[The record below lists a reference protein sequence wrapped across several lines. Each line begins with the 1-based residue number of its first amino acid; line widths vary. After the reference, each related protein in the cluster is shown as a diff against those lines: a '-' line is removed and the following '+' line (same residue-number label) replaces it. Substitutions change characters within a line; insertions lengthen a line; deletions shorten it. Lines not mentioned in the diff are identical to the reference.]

1 MNAFGDIPVVKTI
14 LIPTPN
20 IQEYSAYYLVQLL
33 ARQRAIS
40 ILENT
45 AFMDISPRLVEQYLQ
60 IPPSCQTAE
69 AVANFIKSESVHVFQ
84 SFNQF
89 EEDPLYRDA
98 LLILKNY
105 EGMPYS
111 VNSVTTSGIMI
122 LITVPELSK

>member
-1 MNAFGDIPVVKTI
+1 MVKSI
-14 LIPTPN
+14 HIPTPN

-45 AFMDISPRLVEQYLQ
+45 PFMDISPELVNRYLQ

-69 AVANFIKSESVHVFQ
+69 AIDNFVKSESVHVFQ
-84 SFNQF
+84 SFSRF
-89 EEDPLYRDA
+89 EENPLYKEA

-105 EGMPYS
+105 EGMAYS

-122 LITVPELSK
+122 LITVPETSK